1 MGEQA
6 RCVACWGHHL
16 SSWSSQRL
24 PLGGPGLQDNRFHTS
39 TRGFCEGL
47 LNARSGRP
55 QKEVTTAD
63 SGIGDI
69 PLDPSRC
76 WPWTTCSLKTAG
88 LQEVPPV
95 LEATRAKSVPSMR
108 THALHTQLWPP
119 CSVKFCTF
127 GHALPLNH
135 TLYSQ
140 PRPQRWGCPTLLTT
154 PSVRPPLQSSAPATQ
169 PTLLPPQINTS
180 LPTLASFPLPGAPWS
195 SLFHSL
201 HFC

>member
-1 MGEQA
+1 M
-6 RCVACWGHHL
+6 
-16 SSWSSQRL
+16 
-24 PLGGPGLQDNRFHTS
+24 GGPGLQDNRFHTS

-88 LQEVPPV
+88 LQVVPPV
-95 LEATRAKSVPSMR
+95 LRLPAQNLYPQCVPRPSTLHAVKSP
-108 THALHTQLWPP
+108 
-119 CSVKFCTF
+119 TF

-140 PRPQRWGCPTLLTT
+140 PRPQWWGRPPPLTT
-154 PSVRPPLQSSAPATQ
+154 PSARLPLQSSAPATQ
-169 PTLLPPQINTS
+169 PALLPPQINTS
-180 LPTLASFPLPGAPWS
+180 LPTLASFSLPGAPWS

-201 HFC
+201 HFCRARYLFKPKKDHDAAH

>member
-1 MGEQA
+1 M
-6 RCVACWGHHL
+6 
-16 SSWSSQRL
+16 
-24 PLGGPGLQDNRFHTS
+24 GGPGLQDNRFHTS

-88 LQEVPPV
+88 LQVVPPV
-95 LEATRAKSVPSMR
+95 LKLPAQNLYPQCVPRPSTLHAVKSP
-108 THALHTQLWPP
+108 
-119 CSVKFCTF
+119 TF

-140 PRPQRWGCPTLLTT
+140 PLDHSLC
-154 PSVRPPLQSSAPATQ
+154 SAPPSKLCTCYSAN
-169 PTLLPPQINTS
+169 PAASPNKHFPPHLGLLLPPRCPLVLS
-180 LPTLASFPLPGAPWS
+180 VSFSPLLPS
-195 SLFHSL
+195 
-201 HFC
+201 

>member
-16 SSWSSQRL
+16 FSWSSQRL

-88 LQEVPPV
+88 LQVVPPV
-95 LEATRAKSVPSMR
+95 LRLPVQNLYPQCVP
-108 THALHTQLWPP
+108 
-119 CSVKFCTF
+119 
-127 GHALPLNH
+127 
-135 TLYSQ
+135 
-140 PRPQRWGCPTLLTT
+140 T
-154 PSVRPPLQSSAPATQ
+154 PSTLDCGLHAQSSPLRLAT
-169 PTLLPPQINTS
+169 P
-180 LPTLASFPLPGAPWS
+180 
-195 SLFHSL
+195 FH
-201 HFC
+201 